1 VKSDVLKIAIG
12 IIGIAIC
19 LIIFPIVMD
28 SAHAIQTESQA
39 DSYNVTTGA
48 GETSADVTLTKD
60 AWAYNVTAVTKI
72 TSTEA
77 TDVPVA
83 SSYVKATKALT
94 IGGLAESKTRTLDV
108 TYDTDRLG
116 DYVGISSLAGV
127 MPLIIFIGIFLG
139 SGAAIW
145 SGVKNLR

>member
-1 VKSDVLKIAIG
+1 MRGTLKIGIG
-12 IIGIAIC
+12 IIGISIC

-28 SAHAIQTESQA
+28 SAHSIQTESQA

-48 GETSADVTLTKD
+48 GETSADVTLTRD
-60 AWAYNVTAVTKI
+60 LWAHNVTAVTNF

-83 SSYVKATKALT
+83 SSYVEATRALT
-94 IGGLAESKTRTLDV
+94 VGGLAESKTRTLSV

-116 DYVGISSLAGV
+116 GYVGLSSLAGV
-127 MPLIIFIGIFLG
+127 MPLIIFIGIFFG
-139 SGAAIW
+139 SGASIY

>member
-1 VKSDVLKIAIG
+1 VKNDVLKIAIG
-12 IIGIAIC
+12 IIGIALC
-19 LIIFPIVMD
+19 LIIFPFVMD
-28 SAHAIQTESQA
+28 ATHSIQTESQA

-48 GETSADVTLTKD
+48 GETSADVILTKD
-60 AWAYNVTAVTKI
+60 AWAHNVTAVTNF

-83 SSYVKATKALT
+83 SSYVEATKALT
-94 IGGLAESKTRTLDV
+94 VGGLAESKTRTLGV

-116 DYVGISSLAGV
+116 DYIGFSSLVGV
-127 MPLIIFIGIFLG
+127 IPLIIFIGLFLG
-139 SGAAIW
+139 SGAAVW